1 VLRNWVRSDMPE
13 LGAGHVREIP
23 LKSGLEVGYAWLTQ
37 KKAERLDMSGLGAGH
52 VRPEYL
58 ESG

>member
-1 VLRNWVRSDMPE
+1 MFGLGVRHIQEM
-13 LGAGHVREIP
+13 P
-23 LKSGLEVGYAWLTQ
+23 LKFGLEARYALLTQ
-37 KKAERLDMSGLGAGH
+37 EKAERLDMSDLGVRL

>member
-1 VLRNWVRSDMPE
+1 MSGLGVRHIQEM
-13 LGAGHVREIP
+13 P
-23 LKSGLEVGYAWLTQ
+23 LKSGLEARYALLTQ
-37 KKAERLDMSGLGAGH
+37 EKAERLDMSDLGVRL